1 MGFVKV
7 LKSRQYFQR
16 FQVKYRRR
24 REGKT
29 DYYARKKMIAQDKN
43 KYNSPKY
50 RFVARI
56 TNKDVICQVFYS
68 KIVGDICMTAAYA
81 HELPKYGIKCGL
93 TNYAACYAT
102 GLLCARRLLKKVGLD
117 EDYEGV
123 EEADGED
130 YFIEPEGDK
139 KPFTAVLDIGLAST
153 TTGARVFGCL
163 KGGVDGGIEI
173 PHSNKRFPG
182 YDREGKEYDAE
193 THAKYILGG
202 HVAEYMQMML
212 EEDEDKYKEHFA
224 SYLDEGIE
232 PDDLEELYKAAHTAI
247 REDPEYTPT
256 KKEDSYPRHNL
267 KKITYEERKQ
277 KIQDALA
284 EWRAKQ
290 VADDDDDDED
300 EEDDE

>member
-1 MGFVKV
+1 MGFVRV
-7 LKSRQYFQR
+7 EKSRQYFKR

-29 DYYARKKMIAQDKN
+29 DYYARRKMVTQDKN

-56 TNKDVICQVFYS
+56 TNRDVVCQVFSS
-68 KIVGDICMTAAYA
+68 KIVGDMCMTAAYA
-81 HELPKYGIKCGL
+81 SELPRYGLNCGL

-102 GLLCARRLLKKVGLD
+102 GLLCARRLLTQLKLA
-117 EDYEGV
+117 ETYEGV

-130 YFIEPEGDK
+130 YFIEAEGDAA
-139 KPFTAVLDIGLAST
+139 PFSAVLDVGLAAT

-163 KGGVDGGIEI
+163 KGGVDGGMEI

-202 HVAEYMQMML
+202 HVSEYMQMML

-224 SYLDEGIE
+224 SYIEAGIE
-232 PDDLEELYKAAHTAI
+232 PDDMEELYKKVHASI
-247 REDPEYTPT
+247 RENPV
-256 KKEDSYPRHNL
+256 KKHSKKQESYPRHN
-267 KKITYEERKQ
+267 KVRRTYDERKAAVQ
-277 KIQDALA
+277 EKIAAHKAAQA
-284 EWRAKQ
+284 EE
-290 VADDDDDDED
+290 DGSD